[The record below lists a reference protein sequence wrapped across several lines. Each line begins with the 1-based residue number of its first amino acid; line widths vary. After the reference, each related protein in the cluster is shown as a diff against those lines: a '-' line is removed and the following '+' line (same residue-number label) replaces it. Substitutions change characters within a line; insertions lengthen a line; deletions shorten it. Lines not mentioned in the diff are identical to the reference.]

1 MQQLGEQRR
10 KEAETDEEDAF
21 QHAGAPAQAQGE
33 IPLPVRRHGPTAA
46 IDDKQPLLRDDGD
59 DRRRGHSPDPPVA
72 RPDLEH
78 LRRVVRVA
86 VRENPLDRATAAA
99 CEGEPDT
106 VGEPVAG
113 DRARGVEPPTLAQC
127 NRHHARLPHYPA
139 MRNSLS

>member
-78 LRRVVRVA
+78 LRVVRVA
-86 VRENPLDRATAAA
+86 VRENPLHRAAAAA
-99 CEGEPDT
+99 CEGESDA
-106 VGEPVAG
+106 VSEPVTG
-113 DRARGVEPPTLAQC
+113 DGARGVEPPALAQC
-127 NRHHARLPHYPA
+127 NRHHARVPRYPA

>member
-1 MQQLGEQRR
+1 VQQLGYQRR
-10 KEAETDEEDAF
+10 EESEADDEAAL
-21 QHAGAPAQAQGE
+21 QYAGTPAQAQT
-33 IPLPVRRHGPTAA
+33 PLSVRGHEPTAA
-46 IDDKQPLLRDDGD
+46 IDDEHLLLRDDGN

-78 LRRVVRVA
+78 LRVVRVA

-127 NRHHARLPHYPA
+127 NRHHARLPRYPA

>member
-1 MQQLGEQRR
+1 MQQLGYQRR
-10 KEAETDEEDAF
+10 EESEADDEAAL
-21 QHAGAPAQAQGE
+21 QYAGAPAQAQGE
-33 IPLPVRRHGPTAA
+33 IPLPVRRHEPTAA
-46 IDDKQPLLRDDGD
+46 IDDEHLLLRDDGN

-78 LRRVVRVA
+78 LRVVRVA

-127 NRHHARLPHYPA
+127 NRHHARLPRYPA